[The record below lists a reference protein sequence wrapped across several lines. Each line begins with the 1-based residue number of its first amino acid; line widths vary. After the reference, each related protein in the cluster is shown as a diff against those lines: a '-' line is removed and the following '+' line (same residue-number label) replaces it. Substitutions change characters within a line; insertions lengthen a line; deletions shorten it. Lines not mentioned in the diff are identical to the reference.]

1 MDKINKERQNE
12 LERDYDSRF
21 IAEQYTSEGYFYH
34 FHRNVELYGVVHG
47 IVAVTIA
54 GETRV
59 LTDGQI
65 AVIDCLESHSYEIE
79 GQADIFYFH
88 IGTQYLREFRALY
101 PQSRLP
107 HWLMDEEYNELL
119 MERIRPV
126 IGGDDKPP
134 GEIMELARHGIAY
147 TLMADIIVHYG
158 VERLGH
164 PVIGES
170 DQVAEMIQY
179 IYEHYKEPLTLE
191 VLSKVFFLS
200 PKQISKKLS
209 RWLNVDLR
217 AFINDIR
224 VQQVVQMAD
233 DPRHKDKTL
242 DELIYMNGF
251 TNQQTFWRSYNR
263 TFRFHRL
270 NR

>member
-107 HWLMDEEYNELL
+107 HWLMDKEYNELL

-126 IGGDDKPP
+126 IGGMISRRERSWNWP
-134 GEIMELARHGIAY
+134 GMELPTRLWQTLLY
-147 TLMADIIVHYG
+147 TMGWRGWDI
-158 VERLGH
+158 
-164 PVIGES
+164 P
-170 DQVAEMIQY
+170 
-179 IYEHYKEPLTLE
+179 
-191 VLSKVFFLS
+191 
-200 PKQISKKLS
+200 
-209 RWLNVDLR
+209 
-217 AFINDIR
+217 
-224 VQQVVQMAD
+224 
-233 DPRHKDKTL
+233 
-242 DELIYMNGF
+242 
-251 TNQQTFWRSYNR
+251 
-263 TFRFHRL
+263 
-270 NR
+270 